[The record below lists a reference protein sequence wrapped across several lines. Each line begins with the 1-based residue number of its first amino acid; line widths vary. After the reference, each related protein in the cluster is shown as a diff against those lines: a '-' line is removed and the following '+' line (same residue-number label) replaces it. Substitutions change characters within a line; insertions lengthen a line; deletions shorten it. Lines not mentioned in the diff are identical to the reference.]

1 VIVADNFNKLTD
13 GAKVIIR
20 KPASET
26 DKTGAQKKRRTDS
39 P

>member
-1 VIVADNFNKLTD
+1 VVVADNFNKLTD
-13 GAKVIIR
+13 GAKVIVR

-26 DKTGAQKKRRTDS
+26 GKTGAQKKRRNDS